1 MAEST
6 SLLRRIA
13 RPGGSRPALTPA
25 RALRLA
31 MTRAAEHSIGLP
43 LAVLG
48 VAEEEGTL
56 DDLLSRFEAGL
67 LYLALAEGDEPV
79 GVVAV
84 DPEARAAAIEMQA
97 LGRVSP
103 ILPEPRPVTAA
114 DAALARPL
122 LSAILREIEQALADT
137 ALAGWLRAP
146 RLTQRLPSTRE
157 ATMLLSD
164 GRYRVVRL
172 TLDLGA
178 GGRQGLFLLMVR
190 LPRPKPIEPEPDRPV
205 ITVAAQA
212 MGAQA
217 DLEAVLHR
225 LRLPWEAAEAFQV
238 GQVIPLPGVT
248 VASVR
253 IEGGGQDIGAARL
266 GQVAGMRA
274 IRIEAPPD
282 SDLEEMPSFGGPSG
296 LPPML
301 SEDF

>member
-13 RPGGSRPALTPA
+13 RPGGPRPALTPA

-31 MTRAAEHSIGLP
+31 TTRAAEQSIGLS

-56 DDLLSRFEAGL
+56 DDLLSRFEEGL
-67 LYLALAEGDEPV
+67 LCLALAEGDDPV
-79 GVVAV
+79 GLVAL
-84 DPEARAAAIEMQA
+84 DAEARAAAIEAQA

-122 LSAILREIEQALADT
+122 LSGILREIEEALADT
-137 ALAGWLRAP
+137 ALGGWLRRP
-146 RLTQRLPSTRE
+146 RMAQRLPGTRE
-157 ATMLLSD
+157 ATMLLPD

-178 GGRQGLFLLMVR
+178 GGRQGLLLLMVR
-190 LPRPKPIEPEPDRPV
+190 LPPAKPMTPEPEGPV
-205 ITVAAQA
+205 VTVAAQA
-212 MGAQA
+212 MGAKA
-217 DLEAVLHR
+217 AIEAVLHR
-225 LRLPWEAAEAFQV
+225 LHLPWEAAEAFAV

-253 IEGGGQDIGAARL
+253 LEGGGQDLGPARL

-274 IRIEAPPD
+274 VRIEAPPGR
-282 SDLEEMPSFGGPSG
+282 DLEDIPSLRESSG
-296 LPPML
+296 LPSLLPEEL
-301 SEDF
+301 